1 MIRTAIYGAGAMGG
15 VLGALIEKSGGK
27 VDLYARNAAHVQAVR
42 ENGLTLRCEADG
54 TSFTVRPEIFTDR
67 KSVV

>member
-27 VDLYARNAAHVQAVR
+27 VDLYAPQRR
-42 ENGLTLRCEADG
+42 TRTG
-54 TSFTVRPEIFTDR
+54 SPR
-67 KSVV
+67 KTA